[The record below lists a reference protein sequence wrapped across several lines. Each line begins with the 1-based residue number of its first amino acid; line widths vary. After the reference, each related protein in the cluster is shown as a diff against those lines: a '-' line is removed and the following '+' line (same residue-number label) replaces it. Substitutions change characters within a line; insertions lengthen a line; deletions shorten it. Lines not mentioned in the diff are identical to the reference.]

1 MNTQTLNVSLN
12 NVAQNLKLQNMLILA
27 VSSSPN
33 QLLVFKQS
41 FFLIFRIQVS
51 RHLGQQKQY
60 SVVELR
66 AKIVVYL
73 LCIKLLNH

>member
-41 FFLIFRIQVS
+41 FFFNFQDPSFEAPRTTKAI
-51 RHLGQQKQY
+51 
-60 SVVELR
+60 
-66 AKIVVYL
+66 
-73 LCIKLLNH
+73 

>member
-12 NVAQNLKLQNMLILA
+12 NADQNSKLQNILIIA

-41 FFLIFRIQVS
+41 FFFNFQDPSFEVPRTTKAI
-51 RHLGQQKQY
+51 
-60 SVVELR
+60 
-66 AKIVVYL
+66 
-73 LCIKLLNH
+73 